1 MGLWNLT
8 FSSYGA
14 LKGGGGA
21 VGWGRGLHIS
31 IFYRTTIL
39 SKAFIPYCSHK
50 WPKTFSHSYAALLF
64 IKKLFCK
71 TNHIF
76 YSLENQIW
84 DEANKWS
91 WKYIKNKGKVTLG
104 SFQNFAYVNSYLHL
118 KSFAWKREY
127 LTSQKLQ
134 MPNDLIKTILKSC
147 CRVLLDTCKF
157 TASRQPVFLLRAVEF

>member
-1 MGLWNLT
+1 MGLW
-8 FSSYGA
+8 S
-14 LKGGGGA
+14 GGA
-21 VGWGRGLHIS
+21 VGWERGLHIS

-147 CRVLLDTCKF
+147 CRVLLDACKF